1 MTILMILVFTAFT
14 AAMALQAA
22 RALLEQRGESA
33 SAALLRD
40 DLRQLEELVAERALM
55 LSALRE
61 LELDR
66 ELDKISEQ
74 DYLLLKRRHER
85 QAVQIMRRLDDLYG
99 GRGWESAIER
109 ELTQRLESS
118 PAAPTP
124 AATQVE
130 EVASDEAAPL
140 MTPETPDA
148 ARWACPACAR
158 VMRDDDMFCGRCGA
172 SRPSAPALAAPQA
185 DSPVEQH
192 AAPAQSAQAP
202 APPSPSL
209 AVVRQDR
216 HTPAAT

>member
-1 MTILMILVFTAFT
+1 MTILLILVCAAFT
-14 AAMALQAA
+14 GAMVLQTV
-22 RALLEQRGESA
+22 RTLLERRGESA
-33 SAALLRD
+33 TAVLLRD
-40 DLRQLEELVAERALM
+40 DLRQLEELVAERALV

-118 PAAPTP
+118 PAVLTP
-124 AATQVE
+124 ATTQVE
-130 EVASDEAAPL
+130 EVASDEAAL
-140 MTPETPDA
+140 FTTPETPDA
-148 ARWACPACAR
+148 ACWACPACAR
-158 VMRDDDMFCGRCGA
+158 VMRDDDMFCSRCGT

-185 DSPVEQH
+185 DSHVEQH
-192 AAPAQSAQAP
+192 TAPTQAVQEP
-202 APPSPSL
+202 A
-209 AVVRQDR
+209 
-216 HTPAAT
+216 TP